1 MKLPTLNISSS
12 KPDSHNTY
20 KYEFRLRFMKTTS
33 SLTTIQK
40 KIRLCQKCDLCIT
53 RKNAVPGKG
62 NHNADVVFIGEAPG
76 KNEDLYGE
84 PFIGNAGKKLND
96 ALENAGLTRSS
107 VYITNIIKC
116 RPPKNRIPNDV
127 EKSMCNEYLKD
138 EIAIINPKIIC
149 LLGNTP
155 FYSILG
161 GKEISK
167 NHGKFISKDNRMYFV
182 TFHPAATIYN
192 QKLVN
197 VFKNDISKLV
207 KKLQKLKT
215 KSAD

>member
-1 MKLPTLNISSS
+1 MKVT
-12 KPDSHNTY
+12 
-20 KYEFRLRFMKTTS
+20 F
-33 SLTTIQK
+33 SLKMIQEK
-40 KIRLCQKCDLCIT
+40 VKICQKCDLCIT

-62 NHNADVVFIGEAPG
+62 NQNADIVFIGEAPG
-76 KNEDLYGE
+76 KSEDLSGE
-84 PFIGNAGKKLND
+84 PFIGIAGKILND
-96 ALENAGLTRSS
+96 ALENAGLTRNG
-107 VYITNIIKC
+107 VYITNIVKC
-116 RPPKNRIPNDV
+116 RPPKNRIPNEI
-127 EKSMCNEYLKD
+127 EKISCSNYLED

-192 QKLVN
+192 QKLGK
-197 VFKNDISKLV
+197 VFKNDIKKLV
-207 KKLQKLKT
+207 KELQKLNA

>member
-1 MKLPTLNISSS
+1 MTL
-12 KPDSHNTY
+12 
-20 KYEFRLRFMKTTS
+20 

-62 NHNADVVFIGEAPG
+62 NYNADVVFIGEAPG
-76 KNEDLYGE
+76 KNEDVHGE

-107 VYITNIIKC
+107 VYITNIVKC

-127 EKSMCNEYLKD
+127 EKMMCSNYLKN
-138 EIAIINPKIIC
+138 ELTIINPKIIC
-149 LLGNTP
+149 LLGNTSY
-155 FYSILG
+155 YSILG

-167 NHGKFISKDNRMYFV
+167 NHGKFVRKNNHLYFI
-182 TFHPAATIYN
+182 TFHPAAIIYN
-192 QKLVN
+192 QKLDK
-197 VFKNDISKLV
+197 VFKNDIKKLV
-207 KKLQKLKT
+207 KKLRELKI

>member
-1 MKLPTLNISSS
+1 MKGTLSLKIIQE
-12 KPDSHNTY
+12 KV
-20 KYEFRLRFMKTTS
+20 KT
-33 SLTTIQK
+33 
-40 KIRLCQKCDLCIT
+40 CEKCDLCIT

-62 NHNADVVFIGEAPG
+62 NQNADVVFIGEAPG
-76 KNEDLYGE
+76 KNEDLHGE
-84 PFIGNAGKKLND
+84 PFIGIAGKKLND
-96 ALENAGLTRSS
+96 ALENVGLTRNS
-107 VYITNIIKC
+107 VYITNIVKC
-116 RPPKNRIPNDV
+116 RPPKNRIPNDL
-127 EKSMCNEYLKD
+127 EKKMCNNYLED
-138 EIAIINPKIIC
+138 ELAIINPKIIC
-149 LLGNTP
+149 LLGSTA

-167 NHGKFISKDNRMYFV
+167 NHGKFISKDNRIYFV

>member
-1 MKLPTLNISSS
+1 MKETLPLEIIQE
-12 KPDSHNTY
+12 KV
-20 KYEFRLRFMKTTS
+20 KT
-33 SLTTIQK
+33 
-40 KIRLCQKCDLCIT
+40 CEKCDLCIT

-62 NHNADVVFIGEAPG
+62 NQNADVVFIGEAPG
-76 KNEDLYGE
+76 KNEDLHGE
-84 PFIGNAGKKLND
+84 PFIGIAGKKLND
-96 ALENAGLTRSS
+96 ALENVGLTRNS
-107 VYITNIIKC
+107 VYITNIVKC

-127 EKSMCNEYLKD
+127 EKSTCNEYLKA

-155 FYSILG
+155 YYSILG

>member
-1 MKLPTLNISSS
+1 MKVT
-12 KPDSHNTY
+12 
-20 KYEFRLRFMKTTS
+20 F
-33 SLTTIQK
+33 SLKMIQEK
-40 KIRLCQKCDLCIT
+40 VKICQKCGLCIT

-62 NHNADVVFIGEAPG
+62 NQNADVVFIGEAPG
-76 KNEDLYGE
+76 KSEDLSGE
-84 PFIGNAGKKLND
+84 PFIGIAGKILND
-96 ALENAGLTRSS
+96 ALENAGLTRNG
-107 VYITNIIKC
+107 VYITNIVKC
-116 RPPKNRIPNDV
+116 KPPENRIPNDI
-127 EKSMCNEYLKD
+127 EKAMCSNYLED
-138 EIAIINPKIIC
+138 ELAVINPKIIC
-149 LLGNTP
+149 LLGSTS

-167 NHGKFISKDNRMYFV
+167 NHGKFISKDNHMYFV

-215 KSAD
+215 NSVD

>member
-1 MKLPTLNISSS
+1 MKSTL
-12 KPDSHNTY
+12 
-20 KYEFRLRFMKTTS
+20 

-40 KIRLCQKCDLCIT
+40 KVKTCKKCNLCIT

-62 NHNADVVFIGEAPG
+62 NKNADIVFIGEAPG
-76 KNEDLYGE
+76 KSEDLHGE
-84 PFIGNAGKKLND
+84 PFIGTAGKKLDD
-96 ALENAGLTRSS
+96 ALENTGLTRDS
-107 VYITNIIKC
+107 VYITNIVKC
-116 RPPKNRIPNDV
+116 RPPKNRIPNDI

-155 FYSILG
+155 YYSILG

-167 NHGKFISKDNRMYFV
+167 NHGKFVFKDNHMYFV

-197 VFKNDISKLV
+197 VFKKDIIKLV
-207 KKLQKLKT
+207 KELQKLNT

>member
-1 MKLPTLNISSS
+1 MKVTLSLKIIQE
-12 KPDSHNTY
+12 KV
-20 KYEFRLRFMKTTS
+20 KTC
-33 SLTTIQK
+33 K
-40 KIRLCQKCDLCIT
+40 KCDLCGT
-53 RKNAVPGKG
+53 RTNAVPGRG
-62 NHNADVVFIGEAPG
+62 NQNADIIFIGEAPG

-84 PFIGNAGKKLND
+84 PFIGTAGKKLDD
-96 ALENAGLTRSS
+96 ALKNAGLTRNS
-107 VYITNIIKC
+107 VYITNIVKC

-127 EKSMCNEYLKD
+127 EKLMCNEYLKD

-167 NHGKFISKDNRMYFV
+167 NHGRFISKDNHIYFV

-197 VFKNDISKLV
+197 VFKNDIKKLV
-207 KKLQKLKT
+207 NELQKIKH
-215 KSAD
+215 AD